1 MQFLV
6 YLTILMVSVSTV
18 LLEVHWLTTPP
29 PQPKPALQTA
39 SAAAPVPKTEGP
51 NATLS
56 PIYPKKPDPAPVD
69 SASNV
74 QQSGTTDAAPPQRSA
89 VETTG
94 VAAREGEGRP
104 ATAAMHA
111 TNGVNSFSQQGAVRA
126 EVAMPNNHCDVQACA
141 NAYKSFRASDCTYQP
156 FEGSRRFCEKPP
168 MQQAIRERREQTEHR
183 KWIRDADPRDVERS
197 TVGRRTFADD
207 DESEP
212 DFADDGPDRSVIVIR
227 RDLRW

>member
-6 YLTILMVSVSTV
+6 YLTILMVSVSTI
-18 LLEVHWLTTPP
+18 LLEVHWLTSPP
-29 PQPKPALQTA
+29 SQPKPALQTA
-39 SAAAPVPKTEGP
+39 SAVAPVPKTEWP

-56 PIYPKKPDPAPVD
+56 PIYQKKPDTASVD

-74 QQSGTTDAAPPQRSA
+74 QQSGTEDAAVPQRSA

-94 VAAREGEGRP
+94 VAAREDDGRP
-104 ATAAMHA
+104 ATAA
-111 TNGVNSFSQQGAVRA
+111 TNGVNGSQQGAARA
-126 EVAMPNNHCDVQACA
+126 EVAMPNNRCDVQACA

-156 FEGSRRFCEKPP
+156 FEGSRRFCERPP
-168 MQQAIRERREQTEHR
+168 MQQATREQREQSGQR
-183 KWIRDADPRDVERS
+183 KWTRDADPRDVERS
-197 TVGRRTFADD
+197 TVGRRTFDDD

-227 RDLRW
+227 RGLRW

>member
-6 YLTILMVSVSTV
+6 YLTILMVSVSTI
-18 LLEVHWLTTPP
+18 LLEVHWLTSPP

-56 PIYPKKPDPAPVD
+56 PIYPKKPDTAPVD

-74 QQSGTTDAAPPQRSA
+74 QQSDTADAAAPQRSA

-94 VAAREGEGRP
+94 VAAREGDGRP
-104 ATAAMHA
+104 SMAAMNA
-111 TNGVNSFSQQGAVRA
+111 TNGVNSSQQGAARA
-126 EVAMPNNHCDVQACA
+126 EVAMPNNRCDVQACA

-168 MQQAIRERREQTEHR
+168 MQQATREQREQPGQR
-183 KWIRDADPRDVERS
+183 KWTRDADPRDVERS
-197 TVGRRTFADD
+197 TVGRRTFDDD

-227 RDLRW
+227 RGLRW